1 MMNSDENVKKIARF
15 LENGGTMLANHCENC
30 SAPLFRFKGDIIC
43 PICSGID
50 AVLASKK
57 AVAASSEKPK
67 QKSERAEKGEQ
78 TEKSERA
85 EKIERAEKKKVRDIS
100 KPTISDDDEESRLRW
115 LILRKITAVAE
126 DMQNETD
133 SRRIFESLEIIE
145 KGLELMDRL

>member
-43 PICSGID
+43 PVCSGIE
-50 AVLASKK
+50 ASAAKGT
-57 AVAASSEKPK
+57 AAASVEKSK
-67 QKSERAEKGEQ
+67 QKSERVEKNEKPKSEQ
-78 TEKSERA
+78 TEKR
-85 EKIERAEKKKVRDIS
+85 KIRNIS
-100 KPTISDDDEESRLRW
+100 KSTVSDDGNETLLKE
-115 LILRKITAVAE
+115 LILQKITAVAE

-145 KGLELMDRL
+145 KGLELINQLS